1 MSFRKDIFRT
11 ASSDGKH
18 TLVGKVYCPD
28 GSARG
33 FFHVVHGMAEHIDRY
48 DAFMSRMADE
58 GWICFGYDHLGHKS
72 TVFDDS
78 ELGFIAD
85 SNGDKLMIKDVK
97 LYSEAVIATYGKE
110 KQITAPYIL
119 MGHSMGSFVVRLA
132 AEREVNPYKL
142 IIMGTG
148 GKNPLASAGLAL
160 IAIIK
165 RFKGAQYVSKLVDN
179 MAFGSYNKR
188 FGGNIP
194 DDPSL
199 WLTNDKEIRQAY
211 YADKYCGFKFSVSAM
226 GDLIRMIKDCNRAAW
241 YKSIRADMPVLL
253 VSGSEDPVG
262 NYAQGV
268 REVEALLK
276 ANGACV
282 ECIIYDGARH
292 EILNDFTR
300 DTVTRDIIEF
310 SAK

>member
-1 MSFRKDIFRT
+1 MSFRKDIFKV

-18 TLVGKVYCPD
+18 TLVGKVYCPKGD
-28 GSARG
+28 ARG

-78 ELGFIAD
+78 ELGFIAER
-85 SNGDKLMIKDVK
+85 NGDHFMIKDVK
-97 LYSEAVIATYGKE
+97 LYAEAVIAAYGKE
-110 KQITAPYIL
+110 KQISAPYVL

-132 AEREVNPYKL
+132 AEHEVTPDKL

-165 RFKGAQYVSKLVDN
+165 RFKGAKYVSKLVDS
-179 MAFGSYNKR
+179 MAFGAYNKR
-188 FGGNIP
+188 FGGGSFE
-194 DDPSL
+194 DPSP
-199 WLTNDKEIRQAY
+199 WLTTDESVRHAY
-211 YADKYCGFKFSVSAM
+211 YEDSYCGFKFTVSAM
-226 GDLIRMIKDCNRAAW
+226 GDLIRMIKDCNSSTW

-262 NYAQGV
+262 NYGKGV
-268 REVEALLK
+268 REVEALLESG
-276 ANGACV
+276 GACV
-282 ECIIYDGARH
+282 KCIIYDGARH

-300 DTVTRDIIEF
+300 EEVTKDIIEF
-310 SAK
+310 CS